1 MGTTAFRRRVSPE
14 DYRVLQEL
22 ASAQTPDAARARIVL
37 AVLGGASPAALA
49 RQAGVPRTTVY
60 SWVRRFAATGAAG
73 LCHRSPHGYPIGPSR
88 AGTVAEIACPEA
100 GTVKLSLLDTVGGPK
115 VGNDR
120 RIGSQIRLLRALATA
135 RTGSMWGGFV
145 QSKLNVTVPS
155 GTLPLV
161 QRVTRY
167 GGGRLEAA
175 HVTPPG
181 QGLWRWRSGGA
192 SHSGLSIGSSLL
204 LAVHLR
210 FCSSLQRLTISSE
223 GCGHN
228 PYCYSFSCSW

>member
-37 AVLGGASPAALA
+37 AVLGGAPPAALA

-100 GTVKLSLLDTVGGPK
+100 PPPTGLGERGDVGRGK
-115 VGNDR
+115 VGAVLDR
-120 RIGSQIRLLRALATA
+120 ASGPPPRVGDMEEVRRRAPGRTAAPVVAGGGAHVGVPRELLHRGDVRASVEKVAHVGAAQVVRGEVVHPGLGRALGKDGVDRLL
-135 RTGSMWGGFV
+135 GH
-145 QSKLNVTVPS
+145 P
-155 GTLPLV
+155 
-161 QRVTRY
+161 
-167 GGGRLEAA
+167 
-175 HVTPPG
+175 PPG
-181 QGLWRWRSGGA
+181 QATPLVDGDEERPFP
-192 SHSGLSIGSSLL
+192 
-204 LAVHLR
+204 LAPH
-210 FCSSLQRLTISSE
+210 Q
-223 GCGHN
+223 
-228 PYCYSFSCSW
+228 